1 MFLFN
6 GHSDFLSFYLSF
18 PKPPGPTQPNRC
30 SDTGIK
36 CNTNWGF
43 RHRML
48 KTFLDWEKEVGFLSL
63 GLTHKLLVFFVRN
76 LRRDLW
82 LPHSHPTRPVRPTWL
97 GYTQMTRLW
106 ELLAVSSR
114 LSGEAGV
121 GRDRRY
127 LFHQG
132 GKGHLLFGGRG
143 QEARSVTEIT
153 SQWSG
158 PTGNATESNCE
169 IFFDLKA
176 FSLLSLL

>member
-1 MFLFN
+1 M
-6 GHSDFLSFYLSF
+6 
-18 PKPPGPTQPNRC
+18 
-30 SDTGIK
+30 
-36 CNTNWGF
+36 
-43 RHRML
+43 
-48 KTFLDWEKEVGFLSL
+48 
-63 GLTHKLLVFFVRN
+63 
-76 LRRDLW
+76 
-82 LPHSHPTRPVRPTWL
+82 
-97 GYTQMTRLW
+97 
-106 ELLAVSSR
+106 AASSR

-132 GKGHLLFGGRG
+132 GKGHLFGGRG